1 MPTGRAVRPTQD
13 RVREAVFNVM
23 RERIPDS
30 KVLDLYAG
38 SGAFGAE
45 ALSRGAAS
53 SVSIDN
59 NSGCVKTIKINL
71 SSLGYG
77 PERAQAF
84 KKDGLAAISD
94 FKKNGIFFDI
104 VFMDPPFYKDC
115 AKNSLIKIGACD
127 ILTEN
132 SFVIAEH
139 FVKDIMPRE
148 TGPLTL
154 FKERRYGDTVVSFYR
169 RKQ

>member
-59 NSGCVKTIKINL
+59 NSGCVKTIKIRKIKKKFTCNL
-71 SSLGYG
+71 RLLS
-77 PERAQAF
+77 Q
-84 KKDGLAAISD
+84 K
-94 FKKNGIFFDI
+94 
-104 VFMDPPFYKDC
+104 
-115 AKNSLIKIGACD
+115 
-127 ILTEN
+127 
-132 SFVIAEH
+132 
-139 FVKDIMPRE
+139 
-148 TGPLTL
+148 
-154 FKERRYGDTVVSFYR
+154 
-169 RKQ
+169 